1 MDESEYGEYTYGPL
15 KPGQVIVVGTDG
27 VWEMPNAAGEF
38 FGKPRLREVIRGA
51 ASGTAG
57 EIAQAILDSLT
68 PFRGDCRQ
76 ADDVTF
82 VVIKVVAVESPEAAN
97 PAAAEVVS

>member
-38 FGKPRLREVIRGA
+38 FGKSRLREVIRARPRGRPGRSPRRSSTASPRSGA
-51 ASGTAG
+51 TAVRPM
-57 EIAQAILDSLT
+57 T
-68 PFRGDCRQ
+68 
-76 ADDVTF
+76 
-82 VVIKVVAVESPEAAN
+82 
-97 PAAAEVVS
+97 